1 MEGPFYTQAGD
12 MGLVINLVREANIV
26 LASLPK
32 DSPDYIWKQERF
44 EEAISVMRSIE
55 YTEPQHD
62 SDINFILKTI
72 NTIWE
77 KGILSPLTLKDDEFD
92 IIEDV
97 DEAINKRYKWI
108 IKQGNKVYNNA
119 AYKTTVRKSYNHNLG
134 TEVEMNIPPVNFNP
148 VLYISK
154 GGVITGEYICRCEI
168 RPDIVAKH
176 SFVIQSIIN
185 IPSSIITIND
195 RFIYVVDHREPK
207 LKILNEFYNV
217 PVGFDNTVKNMKLN
231 IRNYKKL
238 KI

>member
-44 EEAISVMRSIE
+44 KEAISVMRSIE

-62 SDINFILKTI
+62 NDINFILKTI

-77 KGILSPLTLKDDEFD
+77 KGILSPLTLKDDEFN
-92 IIEDV
+92 IIEDI
-97 DEAINKRYKWI
+97 DEAINKRYRWI
-108 IKQGNKVYNNA
+108 IKRGDKIYNNA
-119 AYKTTVRKSYNHNLG
+119 AYKTTIRKSYNHNLG
-134 TEVEMNIPPVNFNP
+134 TEVETHMPTINFNP

-154 GGVITGEYICRCEI
+154 GGIITGEYICMCEI

-185 IPSSIITIND
+185 IPSSIIAVND

-207 LKILNEFYNV
+207 LKALNEFYNV
-217 PVGFDNTVKNMKLN
+217 PIGFDDTVKSMKLN
-231 IRNYKKL
+231 IRKYKKL
-238 KI
+238 